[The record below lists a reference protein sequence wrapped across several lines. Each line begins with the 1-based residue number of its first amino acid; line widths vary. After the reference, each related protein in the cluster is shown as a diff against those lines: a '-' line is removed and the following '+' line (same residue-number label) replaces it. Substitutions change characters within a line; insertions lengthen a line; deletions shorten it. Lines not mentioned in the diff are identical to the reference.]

1 MANKKHA
8 IITPMAIHDKHFK
21 RTSDGYNA
29 NQVDAFLDELID
41 DYSDTLDQLID
52 LKNEN
57 YGLKQEIARLKTQSQ
72 TRRVVPE
79 SISDSAQTVVAEK
92 AEVTNMVADAQ
103 VDFDQLKQDMAKLDA
118 ENTAFRTKMA
128 KILADESVKVIN
140 NHQTRHQATVDK
152 TSVSSVDSVED
163 SVVANPIQTDS
174 TETQQPELHQRRS
187 KRSAMT
193 IVFHD
198 HSSKK

>member
-1 MANKKHA
+1 MANKKHT
-8 IITPMAIHDKHFK
+8 IITPIAIHDKHFK
-21 RTSDGYNA
+21 RTGGGYNA
-29 NQVDAFLDELID
+29 NQVDAFLDALID

-57 YGLKQEIARLKTQSQ
+57 YSLKQEIAKLKNQSQ
-72 TRRVVPE
+72 TRRVVH
-79 SISDSAQTVVAEK
+79 SAKTVVTAK

-128 KILADESVKVIN
+128 KILADESVEVIN
-140 NHQTRHQATVDK
+140 DHQTRHQGAVDK
-152 TSVSSVDSVED
+152 TPVSSVNSMED
-163 SVVANPIQTDS
+163 SVVANLIQADS
-174 TETQQPELHQRRS
+174 TETQQPELHPRRS